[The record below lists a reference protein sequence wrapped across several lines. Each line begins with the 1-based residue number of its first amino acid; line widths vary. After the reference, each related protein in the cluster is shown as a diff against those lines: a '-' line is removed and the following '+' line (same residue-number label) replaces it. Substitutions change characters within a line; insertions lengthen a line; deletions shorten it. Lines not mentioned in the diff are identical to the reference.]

1 MDKVFIIVKGKLKYS
16 NESVDPTGRR
26 YVHGAIVTNEEAQ
39 RKLGEIMEQCIQD
52 KQILWLS

>member
-16 NESVDPTGRR
+16 NESVDPTDRR

-39 RKLGEIMEQCIQD
+39 RKE
-52 KQILWLS
+52 KLWNSAYRISRSYGC

>member
-39 RKLGEIMEQCIQD
+39 RKLREIMEQCIKD
-52 KQILWLS
+52 K